1 MFEHMAIEHYSP
13 STHNVHSQAV
23 PGGIRPNPKRGEP
36 KETSEPPIDKE

>member
-13 STHNVHSQAV
+13 STHNAHSQAIS
-23 PGGIRPNPKRGEP
+23 GGIRPKRGEP